1 MKPERNSQTNSSQ
14 LEILQSKISELNLEL
29 EETKIINQSM
39 WSLLV
44 EITNRLQ
51 MSSSAIKAAV
61 SSLLD
66 HDIFWDGSTQHEL
79 LEIID
84 NSADQV
90 SNQII
95 LLSLAFRSEAN
106 DLEMRLEP
114 YEIQEIF
121 ISVFDSLGKEYPE
134 IELSIDM
141 PSDGNL
147 ILVDYKYLTVAL
159 ELFFDVVAASLSP
172 TSRLKVIAK
181 DTQANWHIDVFE
193 IDDDIAGFISNI
205 ASCMDDELIKDI
217 SLLPTN
223 KLKLFVVCNIFSLQ
237 GIQIESLTKETLNK
251 GLRLILPQV
260 KKTKSDLSD

>member
-1 MKPERNSQTNSSQ
+1 MKPDRNSQTNSSQ
-14 LEILQSKISELNLEL
+14 LEILQAKISELNHEL
-29 EETKIINQSM
+29 EEAKAINQSM

-90 SNQII
+90 SSQII
-95 LLSLAFRSEAN
+95 LLSLAFRSEAH
-106 DLEMRLEP
+106 DLEMRLEA

-121 ISVFDSLGKEYPE
+121 ISVFDKLGKEYPE
-134 IELSIDM
+134 IELIINM
-141 PSDGNL
+141 QSDGSL

-159 ELFFDVVAASLSP
+159 ELLFDVVAASQPPSSQLE
-172 TSRLKVIAK
+172 VIAR
-181 DTQANWHIDVFE
+181 DTQANWFIDVYG
-193 IDDDIAGFISNI
+193 INDDITGFISKI
-205 ASCMDDELIKDI
+205 ASCMDDDLIKDI

-237 GIQIESLTKETLNK
+237 GIQIESLTREPNDK

-260 KKTKSDLSD
+260 SKSKSDLSD

>member
-1 MKPERNSQTNSSQ
+1 
-14 LEILQSKISELNLEL
+14 
-29 EETKIINQSM
+29 
-39 WSLLV
+39 
-44 EITNRLQ
+44 

-66 HDIFWDGSTQHEL
+66 HDIFWDGTTQHEL

-95 LLSLAFRSEAN
+95 LLSLAFRSESH
-106 DLEMRLEP
+106 DLEMRLES

-121 ISVFDSLGKEYPE
+121 ISVFDKLGKEYPE
-134 IELSIDM
+134 VELNIDI
-141 PSDGNL
+141 PSEGSL

-159 ELFFDVVAASLSP
+159 ELLFDVVAASQPPSAQLE
-172 TSRLKVIAK
+172 VIAQ
-181 DTQANWHIDVFE
+181 DTQENWFVDVYG
-193 IDDDIAGFISNI
+193 INDDIAGFINNI
-205 ASCMDDELIKDI
+205 ASCMDDDLIKDI
-217 SLLPTN
+217 SLLATN

-237 GIQIESLTKETLNK
+237 GIQIESLTRQANNK

-260 KKTKSDLSD
+260 KINKSDLSD

>member
-1 MKPERNSQTNSSQ
+1 MKLDQNSQTNSSQ
-14 LEILQSKISELNLEL
+14 LEILQSKVSELNREL
-29 EETKIINQSM
+29 EEANAINQSM
-39 WSLLV
+39 WVLLV

-121 ISVFDSLGKEYPE
+121 ISVFDTLGKEYPE
-134 IELSIDM
+134 LELSIDM

-159 ELFFDVVAASLSP
+159 ELLFDVIAASQPSKSQLE
-172 TSRLKVIAK
+172 VIAR
-181 DTQANWHIDVFE
+181 DTQANWQID
-193 IDDDIAGFISNI
+193 ICGINDDIAGFIGNI
-205 ASCMDDELIKDI
+205 SSCIDDELIKDI
-217 SLLPTN
+217 RLLPTN

-237 GIQIESLTKETLNK
+237 GIQIENLNQEANNN
-251 GLRLILPQV
+251 GLRLILPQA
-260 KKTKSDLSD
+260 KKTKSDLSN

>member
-1 MKPERNSQTNSSQ
+1 MKPDSNKQTNSSQ
-14 LEILQSKISELNLEL
+14 LEILQTKITELNREL
-29 EETKIINQSM
+29 EEAKAINQPM

-90 SNQII
+90 SSQII

-121 ISVFDSLGKEYPE
+121 ISVFDKIGKEYPE
-134 IELSIDM
+134 IELDIDM
-141 PSDGNL
+141 QSDGSL

-159 ELFFDVVAASLSP
+159 ELLFDVVAMSQPASSQLE
-172 TSRLKVIAK
+172 VIAR
-181 DTQANWHIDVFE
+181 DTQANWFMDVYG
-193 IDDDIAGFISNI
+193 INDDITGFIINI
-205 ASCMDDELIKDI
+205 ASCMDDDLIKDI

-237 GIQIESLTKETLNK
+237 SIQIESLTREPNDK
-251 GLRLILPQV
+251 GLRLILPRV
-260 KKTKSDLSD
+260 NKTKSDLSD

>member
-1 MKPERNSQTNSSQ
+1 MKTDRTSQTNMSQ
-14 LEILQSKISELNLEL
+14 LEILQTKITELNREL

-84 NSADQV
+84 DSADQV

-106 DLEMRLEP
+106 DLEMQVEP
-114 YEIQEIF
+114 YDIQEVF
-121 ISVFDSLGKEYPE
+121 IPAFDKLGRDYPDL
-134 IELSIDM
+134 ELSIDI
-141 PSDGNL
+141 PTDGNS

-159 ELFFDVVAASLSP
+159 ELLMDVIAASQQPLA
-172 TSRLKVIAK
+172 RLEVSARES
-181 DTQANWHIDVFE
+181 QATWHMDIYGIHDE
-193 IDDDIAGFISNI
+193 IAGFIANI
-205 ASCMDDELIKDI
+205 SSCLDDELITDI
-217 SLLPTN
+217 RLLPTN
-223 KLKLFVVCNIFSLQ
+223 KLKLFVVCNIFSQQ
-237 GIQIESLTKETLNK
+237 GIQIESLNQETDNN
-251 GLRLILPQV
+251 GLRLILPQAE
-260 KKTKSDLSD
+260 KTKSDMTN

>member
-14 LEILQSKISELNLEL
+14 LEILQNKISELNLEL

-79 LEIID
+79 MEIID

-95 LLSLAFRSEAN
+95 LLSLTFRSEAN

-121 ISVFDSLGKEYPE
+121 ISAFDTLGKEYPRL
-134 IELSIDM
+134 ELSIDM

-159 ELFFDVVAASLSP
+159 ELLFDVITASQPFL
-172 TSRLKVIAK
+172 SRLKVIARE
-181 DTQANWHIDVFE
+181 THANWQID
-193 IDDDIAGFISNI
+193 IYGINDDIADFIGKIS
-205 ASCMDDELIKDI
+205 SCVDDELIKDI
-217 SLLPTN
+217 RLLATN

-237 GIQIESLTKETLNK
+237 EIQIESLNTEEN
-251 GLRLILPQV
+251 GSGVRLILPLA
-260 KKTKSDLSD
+260 KKT